1 MSDVS
6 MTSPSTRPGTATISL
21 TRRCPDASEPRCTTR
36 STLAATV
43 GTTNAADT
51 FSPASNGS
59 VHILTSASRAELA
72 CSVHMPGSPEF
83 KAISR
88 SRHSSWRTSPTI
100 SRCGRMRSASFT
112 SRRSG
117 ISPLPS
123 RLACLVCIDT
133 TSGRATCN
141 SKTSSTVTTRSRAGM
156 AAHRA
161 LSMVVLP
168 TWVPPDTDV
177 QARRHTCLE
186 EAGGLLGQRAGG
198 HQLVQGM
205 QAQDELADVDCHV
218 LAGDLRDDD
227 VQPRTVRQHRVDERR
242 REIDAPAGRPQ
253 HPLDELGHLAG
264 GEDQRGEL
272 RAAPA
277 RDEHAAG
284 LVDPDLLDRPV
295 VEERLQRTEPGD
307 RVEHGTRY
315 VCRIAERRQRRR
327 HRAIEVLTDHIV
339 DQPAHHVRFGDRI
352 DATPADEFA
361 NLALDD
367 RRCRAHPVG
376 PIHAKKSQRAYLSSL
391 TRRYHLTTRCGY
403 LRRVP
408 GSRPRSVR
416 TAEQC
421 HGRCRRRDWQ
431 DSPDPGDNV
440 QAVGQP
446 PRAVESS
453 A

>member
-1 MSDVS
+1 
-6 MTSPSTRPGTATISL
+6 
-21 TRRCPDASEPRCTTR
+21 
-36 STLAATV
+36 
-43 GTTNAADT
+43 
-51 FSPASNGS
+51 
-59 VHILTSASRAELA
+59 
-72 CSVHMPGSPEF
+72 
-83 KAISR
+83 
-88 SRHSSWRTSPTI
+88 
-100 SRCGRMRSASFT
+100 
-112 SRRSG
+112 
-117 ISPLPS
+117 
-123 RLACLVCIDT
+123 
-133 TSGRATCN
+133 
-141 SKTSSTVTTRSRAGM
+141 
-156 AAHRA
+156 
-161 LSMVVLP
+161 
-168 TWVPPDTDV
+168 
-177 QARRHTCLE
+177 
-186 EAGGLLGQRAGG
+186 
-198 HQLVQGM
+198 
-205 QAQDELADVDCHV
+205 V

-227 VQPRTVRQHRVDERR
+227 VQLRTVRQHRVDERR

-307 RVEHGTRY
+307 RVEHGTRH

-391 TRRYHLTTRCGY
+391 TGRYHLTTRCGY
-403 LRRVP
+403 LRRAARQQDDGAVQVRRAVTADAPRIADLHVRGWQAGYRGLLPQSLLDALDPAQRVP
-408 GSRPRSVR
+408 RW
-416 TAEQC
+416 TATVEEAAWPAS
-421 HGRCRRRDWQ
+421 GTLVAGGRRRPARIT
-431 DSPDPGDNV
+431 SFYVAPD
-440 QAVGQP
+440 A
-446 PRAVESS
+446 
-453 A
+453 